1 MEYKVPQN
9 IDQEDKILGPLTFAQ
24 FIYVLIGG
32 GIILVAFALFDFALF
47 LLVAIPVL
55 LLTIGFALVKVQ
67 DQPFSRILMAFVHY
81 LRQPKQ
87 RVWQDPAVSTA
98 IAEPKP
104 VKAAPKPATP
114 PTPTA
119 APPVVAPT
127 PSTRRPARRLAVNG
141 TQPYA
146 QKPVQ
151 PATPPSAPTTKPARR
166 VPVQLAKGGA

>member
-32 GIILVAFALFDFALF
+32 GIILIAFALFDFALF

-87 RVWQDPAVSTA
+87 RIWQDLAVSTA

-104 VKAAPKPATP
+104 AKVAPKPAAQ
-114 PTPTA
+114 PTP
-119 APPVVAPT
+119 APATPVVAPT
-127 PSTRRPARRLAVNG
+127 PSTNKTARKIPISG
-141 TQPYA
+141 GQTFA
-146 QKPVQ
+146 QTPVQ
-151 PATPPSAPTTKPARR
+151 PATPVAPGPKQARK
-166 VPVQLAKGGA
+166 VPVQTVKGGA